1 MPSYFYKER
10 LLMKKVLIIAEA
22 GVNHNGDIEL
32 AKKLIDVAAD
42 SGADIVKFQ
51 TAKAENVVSR
61 FAKKAQYQIENTK
74 NDTESQLEMIQKLI
88 LDDSAWE
95 ILIQHC
101 QQRNIHFLST
111 PFDLESVDLLN
122 QLGLEIFKIP
132 SGEITNLPYLR
143 KIGKLNKQVIL
154 STGMANLGEIES
166 ALEILTSSGT
176 KREKIT
182 LLQCNT
188 EYPTPFCDVN
198 LKAMKSL
205 KKAFLL
211 PVGYSDHTP
220 GIAIPFAA
228 VGMGACII
236 EKHFTLDK
244 NMEGPDHKASLEPSE
259 LKAMVEGI
267 RQIELALGDGI
278 KRTSASEAKNKPIAR
293 KSIVANR
300 AIKQGETLDESNLY
314 VKRPAGG
321 ISPMDWDKVVGTK
334 AIRNFEPDEMIEL

>member
-1 MPSYFYKER
+1 
-10 LLMKKVLIIAEA
+10 MKKVLIIAEA

-51 TAKAENVVSR
+51 TAKAENVVR
-61 FAKKAQYQIENTK
+61 KKKKKAQYQIENTK

-101 QQRNIHFLST
+101 QQRNIQFLST

-176 KREKIT
+176 KR
-182 LLQCNT
+182 
-188 EYPTPFCDVN
+188 
-198 LKAMKSL
+198 
-205 KKAFLL
+205 
-211 PVGYSDHTP
+211 
-220 GIAIPFAA
+220 
-228 VGMGACII
+228 
-236 EKHFTLDK
+236 
-244 NMEGPDHKASLEPSE
+244 
-259 LKAMVEGI
+259 
-267 RQIELALGDGI
+267 
-278 KRTSASEAKNKPIAR
+278 
-293 KSIVANR
+293 
-300 AIKQGETLDESNLY
+300 
-314 VKRPAGG
+314 
-321 ISPMDWDKVVGTK
+321 
-334 AIRNFEPDEMIEL
+334 